1 MLLHCKILTYLFI
14 AVVLTASAQAAS
26 AQGLFGFPLGPQ
38 QDNLE
43 PIEQLGRSLFNDT
56 NLSVPAG
63 QGCVTC
69 HAPQTGFT
77 SPNLFVNFLWGPHFG
92 AIPNRF
98 GARKPPSAAYAG
110 DSGDLTYVGPDP
122 FGVDWAGG
130 MFWDGRASGHHAMF
144 PESSGSPEFDPLAEQ
159 ALAPFLNPL
168 EQNVPNKKAVVRK
181 VFFSRYRQQFLNVW
195 GPDSLNFQDDE
206 VVEQAYDQIV
216 KSIAAFE
223 RSSEVNPF
231 TSKFDAWLAG
241 DVELTEQEKLGLWLF
256 ESPFDGVSLLEANE
270 EEGRTAFPRGN
281 QGKGRCGVCHSE
293 QPGPNGE
300 PAVFTDFAYHNIGI
314 PKNPDNPFYS
324 MPRRFNPDRANFV
337 DRGLAATLE
346 KFFLAQQADPA
357 EETPL
362 KMLNKEITQED
373 IDNAEGRHKTPTL
386 RNVNL
391 RPFPGFVKAYAHNGV
406 FKSMEEIVHFYNARD
421 IPGEFDEP
429 EVPVNLTQGIVG
441 DLELTEEE
449 ELAIVAFLA
458 TLSDG
463 YQPPSNNDFPFPIPF
478 PFPFSLP

>member
-1 MLLHCKILTYLFI
+1 MTLHLRHASLVFSLILILAGSQTCM
-14 AVVLTASAQAAS
+14 
-26 AQGLFGFPLGPQ
+26 AQGFFGFPPVPQ

-69 HAPQTGFT
+69 HAPETGFT
-77 SPNLFVNFLWGPHFG
+77 SPNLFVNLLWGPHFG
-92 AIPNRF
+92 AIPSRF

-110 DSGDLTYVGPDP
+110 DSGNLTYVGPDP
-122 FGVDWAGG
+122 FGVDWEGG
-130 MFWDGRASGHHAMF
+130 MFWDGRATGFFPMF
-144 PESSGSPEFDPLAEQ
+144 PESDSSPEFDPLAEQ
-159 ALAPFLNPL
+159 ALGPFVNPL
-168 EQNVPNKKAVVRK
+168 EQNVPNKRAVVRK
-181 VFFSRYRQQFLNVW
+181 VFFSRYRQLFLSVW
-195 GPDSLNFQDDE
+195 GPDSLDFQDE
-206 VVEQAYDQIV
+206 ETVEKAYDQIV

-241 DVELTEQEKLGLWLF
+241 DAELTEQEKLGLWLF
-256 ESPFDGVSLLEANE
+256 ENPFDGQSLLEPNE
-270 EEGRTAFPRGN
+270 EEGRTPFPQGN

-293 QPGPNGE
+293 LPGPNDE
-300 PAVFTDFAYHNIGI
+300 PPVFTDFAYHNIGI
-314 PKNPDNPFYS
+314 PKNPNNPFYF
-324 MPRRFNPDRANFV
+324 MPRRFNPDGRNFI
-337 DRGLAATLE
+337 DRGLAGTLE
-346 KFFLAQQADPA
+346 KFLLAQQTDPA
-357 EETPL
+357 LNP
-362 KMLNKEITQED
+362 LNKELTQQD
-373 IDNAEGRHKTPTL
+373 VDDAEGRHKTPTL

-391 RPFPGFVKAYAHNGV
+391 RPFPSFTKAYGHNGV

-429 EVPVNLTQGIVG
+429 EVPINLTQGIVG
-441 DLELTEEE
+441 DLGMTEEE

-463 YQPPSNNDFPFPIPF
+463 YEPPPEDDFEFPFPLPF
-478 PFPFSLP
+478 PFPFPFPF

>member
-1 MLLHCKILTYLFI
+1 MNLHLRRISLLSVILLF
-14 AVVLTASAQAAS
+14 AGGQSCM
-26 AQGLFGFPLGPQ
+26 AQGFFGFPLGPQ

-56 NLSVPAG
+56 NLSIPAG

-110 DSGDLTYVGPDP
+110 DSGDLTYVGPDQ
-122 FGVDWAGG
+122 FGVDWEGG

-144 PESSGSPEFDPLAEQ
+144 PESDSSPEFDPLAEQ
-159 ALAPFLNPL
+159 ALAPFLNPV
-168 EQNVPNKKAVVRK
+168 EQNVPNKATVVRK
-181 VFFSRYRQQFLNVW
+181 VAFSRYRQQFLNVW
-195 GPDSLNFQDDE
+195 GPGSLNFQDKE

-231 TSKFDAWLAG
+231 SSKFDAWLAG
-241 DVELTEQEKLGLWLF
+241 EVELTEQEKLGLWLF
-256 ESPFDGVSLLEANE
+256 ENPFDGQSLLDPNE
-270 EEGRTAFPRGN
+270 EEGRTPFPQGN
-281 QGKGRCGVCHSE
+281 QGKARCGICHSE
-293 QPGPNGE
+293 LPGPNDE
-300 PAVFTDFAYHNIGI
+300 PPLFTDFAYHNIGI
-314 PKNPDNPFYS
+314 PKNPNNPFYF
-324 MPRRFNPDRANFV
+324 MPPRFNPDGRNFV

-346 KFFLAQQADPA
+346 NFLLQQSTPPEDA
-357 EETPL
+357 PL
-362 KMLNKEITQED
+362 KVLNKEITQED

-391 RPFPGFVKAYAHNGV
+391 RPFSGFVKAYAHNGV

-421 IPGEFDEP
+421 VPGEFDEP

-441 DLELTEEE
+441 DLGLTEEE
-449 ELAIVAFLA
+449 ELAIVAFMA

-463 YQPPSNNDFPFPIPF
+463 YTPPSENDFPFPLPF
-478 PFPFSLP
+478 PFPFPLP